1 MKYVLS
7 LLSVLSF
14 LAWSLLVVVGILGLL
29 FEEFV
34 LIGGLLAAYYCAGLG
49 ATIWVGFF
57 AGGRLAVG
65 AAAALEL
72 ALLILAV
79 FTLGGGITLLVSQF
93 AR

>member
-14 LAWSLLVVVGILGLL
+14 LAWSLLVIVGILGLL
-29 FEEFV
+29 FEKFV
-34 LIGGLLAAYYCAGLG
+34 LIAGVLAAYYCTGLG
-49 ATIWVGFF
+49 ASIWVGFF
-57 AGGRLAVG
+57 ARDRLAVG
-65 AAAALEL
+65 TAAALQL

-79 FTLGGGITLLVSQF
+79 FTLGGGITLLASWL